1 MGFEELKSRYYI
13 HNGYLVIDEEAAYWV
28 DTIREVYFKGSFL
41 FVTFK
46 DSSFIHFMFDGVD
59 SDTIDFF
66 QGLNREIQS
75 SSSRVSLDVVVFS
88 VLFIIA
94 LGLAFGG
101 VAFWWLT
108 L

>member
-1 MGFEELKSRYYI
+1 MGFEELQSTYYI
-13 HNGYLVIDEEAAYWV
+13 HNGYLIIDEEAAYRV

-46 DSSFIHFMFDGVD
+46 DSCSFIHFMFGSVD

-75 SSSRVSLDVVVFS
+75 SSSRVSLDVVWFS
-88 VLFIIA
+88 VLLIIT
-94 LGLAFGG
+94 LGL
-101 VAFWWLT
+101 VFWGLT

>member
-13 HNGYLVIDEEAAYWV
+13 HNGYLVIDEEVAYRV

-46 DSSFIHFMFDGVD
+46 NSSFIHFMFGSVD

-75 SSSRVSLDVVVFS
+75 SSSRVSLDVVWFS
-88 VLFIIA
+88 VLLIIT
-94 LGLAFGG
+94 LGL
-101 VAFWWLT
+101 VFWWLT